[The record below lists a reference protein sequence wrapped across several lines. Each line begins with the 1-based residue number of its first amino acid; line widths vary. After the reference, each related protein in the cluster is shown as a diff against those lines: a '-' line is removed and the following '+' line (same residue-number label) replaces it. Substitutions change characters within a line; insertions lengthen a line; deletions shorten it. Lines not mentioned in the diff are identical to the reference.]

1 MSVIVSPNGPTT
13 KPIDTVAN
21 KTVSTKMFQM
31 PLPDPANGPR
41 AELLL
46 PKSTRMQLQ
55 KRFGFPVNTTRD
67 MQQLVPNQTFYN
79 ANKDIVNAYSEI
91 RNAQSVSKQ
100 TNQTGP
106 KQQSSDKR

>member
-46 PKSTRMQLQ
+46 PKSTRMQL
-55 KRFGFPVNTTRD
+55 
-67 MQQLVPNQTFYN
+67 
-79 ANKDIVNAYSEI
+79 
-91 RNAQSVSKQ
+91 
-100 TNQTGP
+100 
-106 KQQSSDKR
+106 